1 MKPVIKSMQEWLKT
15 CPLVASAQDEGVAF
29 RVSWLS
35 PDVDEYSIEDVPTQP
50 ILATRLNGTI
60 RQKVFALS
68 SREEYNSDVEHQ
80 AERSGFWDDLTAW
93 VEAQSRTKNLPALGD
108 GRIPIGVAVTT
119 TGYIITAEDGRCRAQ
134 IQLQIVYFQPKGV
147 ATT

>member
-1 MKPVIKSMQEWLKT
+1 MQEWLKT

-35 PDVDEYSIEDVPTQP
+35 PDVDEYSIEDMPVQP
-50 ILATRLNGTI
+50 VLAKRLNGTL
-60 RQKVFALS
+60 RQKMFVLS
-68 SREEYNSDVEHQ
+68 SREEYTADVEHQ

-93 VEAQSRTKNLPALGD
+93 VENQSRTRNLPALGD
-108 GRIPIGVAVTT
+108 GRIPISVAVTT

-147 ATT
+147 AIT

>member
-50 ILATRLNGTI
+50 ILAKRLNGTI
-60 RQKVFALS
+60 RQRCLPCPHA
-68 SREEYNSDVEHQ
+68 
-80 AERSGFWDDLTAW
+80 RSTTPTWSIRPN
-93 VEAQSRTKNLPALGD
+93 VPASGM
-108 GRIPIGVAVTT
+108 T
-119 TGYIITAEDGRCRAQ
+119 
-134 IQLQIVYFQPKGV
+134 
-147 ATT
+147 